1 MITNIKIKKE
11 RDSRCRIFYF
21 SCFFFYIY
29 KKIVVS
35 I

>member
-21 SCFFFYIY
+21 SWFFYIY
-29 KKIVVS
+29 KKIVAS